1 MKRMAGAFVATGV
14 VLSAAAVRAADCP
27 PCPPPPPEGWIISV
41 GGGLALTGGNSDSK
55 SYNFDANVTYDPKT
69 KNLFR
74 FEALYLRTDQDGVPS
89 VDKTFAK
96 ARDEYTVGGGGRFFV
111 FGELGYQRDR
121 FKDVDYLIAPMA
133 GAGYK
138 LVDKPKVLVS
148 VDGALGAAFEKLEGF
163 DATSHFALQST
174 ERLEWKISAAAT
186 LIEKGSGLWK
196 ADDFG
201 DAYYRGEL
209 GLTTRLAKRLD
220 LKVAF
225 VDDYKTRPLPGL
237 EKNDTSFILAFLFKP

>member
-1 MKRMAGAFVATGV
+1 MKRVAGAALAALT
-14 VLSAAAVRAADCP
+14 VLGGGQARADDCP

-41 GGGLALTGGNSDSK
+41 GGGFALTGGNSDSK
-55 SYNFDANVTYDPKT
+55 SYNFDASVTYDPKT

-74 FEALYLRTDQDGVPS
+74 FEALYLRTDQDGAPS
-89 VDKTFAK
+89 ADRTFAK
-96 ARDEYTVGGGGRFFV
+96 ARDEYTVSGRFFV

-121 FKDVDYLIAPMA
+121 FKQVDYLVAPMA
-133 GAGYK
+133 GAGYR
-138 LVDKPKVLVS
+138 LVDKPNLLVAA
-148 VDGALGAAFEKLEGF
+148 DGSLGAAFEKLTNLE
-163 DATSHFALQST
+163 ATTHLALQAT
-174 ERLEWKISAAAT
+174 ERAEWKVSGAAT
-186 LIEKGSGLWK
+186 LVQKGSGLWK

-209 GLTTRLAKRLD
+209 GLTSTLAKRLD

-237 EKNDTSFILAFLFKP
+237 EKNDTSFVVAFLFKP